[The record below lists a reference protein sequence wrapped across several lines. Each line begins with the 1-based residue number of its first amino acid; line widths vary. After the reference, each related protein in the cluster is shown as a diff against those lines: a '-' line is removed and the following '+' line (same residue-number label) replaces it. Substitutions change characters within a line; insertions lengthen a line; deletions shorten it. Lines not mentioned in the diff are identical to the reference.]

1 MSRPIAAAFLL
12 GLAAV
17 SGGGCRGRRD
27 PAPFVVPPPEMRES
41 GYRVAWQSRDFPPSV
56 AASSKTMARIVF
68 RNSGTEIWH
77 GSVHAARYFVPEG
90 APLKEG
96 RDDAPRLTL
105 RRPVAPG
112 QTVTL
117 ERFEV
122 AAPARPG
129 RYRLVFD
136 LVNEGVAWFSDR
148 GAPPCAIPV
157 RVD

>member
-1 MSRPIAAAFLL
+1 MSRRIAAALL
-12 GLAAV
+12 AGFAV

-27 PAPFVVPPPEMRES
+27 PPPFVVPPAEMRDS
-41 GYRVAWQSRDFPPSV
+41 GYRVEWQSREFPSSV
-56 AASSKTMARIVF
+56 AASSKTMARVVF

-77 GSVHAARYFVPEG
+77 GSVHPVRYFVPEG

-96 RDDAPRLTL
+96 RDDAPRLAL

-148 GAPPCAIPV
+148 GASPCSIPV